1 MKLKINDDKRYNE
14 RRSIALTHRKGR
26 EERKAEEQK
35 SLRPLRSLRLIDFHG
50 IPISQGNKAMVVF
63 QAGFTESTGYECGSY
78 HPVNPVNP
86 V

>member
-35 SLRPLRSLRLIDFHG
+35 SLRSLQLIDFHG
-50 IPISQGNKAMVVF
+50 IPMAQGNKAMVVF
-63 QAGFTESTGYECGSY
+63 
-78 HPVNPVNP
+78 
-86 V
+86 